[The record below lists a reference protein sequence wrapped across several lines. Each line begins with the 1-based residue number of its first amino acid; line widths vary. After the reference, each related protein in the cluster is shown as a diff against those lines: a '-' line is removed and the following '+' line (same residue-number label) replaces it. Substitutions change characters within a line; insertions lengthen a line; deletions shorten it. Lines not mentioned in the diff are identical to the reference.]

1 MPNADS
7 EGAHLSWKSTK
18 PPEVSDFGL
27 VSYSQE
33 GLQVGKVG
41 SALSFFA
48 NVAKSYQ
55 AEAGVSPLAHLRSS
69 FYEVVIES

>member
-1 MPNADS
+1 M
-7 EGAHLSWKSTK
+7 
-18 PPEVSDFGL
+18 
-27 VSYSQE
+27 
-33 GLQVGKVG
+33 GKVG

-55 AEAGVSPLAHLRSS
+55 AEAGVSPLAPVRSS